1 MLQQSYHLR
10 DFNMIFFKKSYK
22 LCGYDVVITIS
33 GLCEDGFTK
42 VTAESLTLMN
52 SSDVVRM
59 TTTGFEG
66 FLPDG

>member
-1 MLQQSYHLR
+1 
-10 DFNMIFFKKSYK
+10 MIFLKKVINS
-22 LCGYDVVITIS
+22 VVITVS